1 MVRLNLGRKTIYCC
15 NVDVISNEDPIVI
28 QESALQ
34 LEDDD
39 PEGRLDAF
47 MDAEDN
53 IDEIG
58 YSPVD
63 EQAVPTPK
71 PEIEIAADLRHLFE
85 EEIAPLIVERSSSE
99 PYMVIEVSSDQ
110 PVRKTIFRRTKA
122 DIDELEEHV
131 QGLIEKGIVEPS
143 TSPHD
148 SPIFLVKK
156 KNGKKRPI
164 LDYREIN
171 KIILFLSFPIPLIG
185 YILDLLAGYAFYSV
199 LDLSNGFFQCPLHPD
214 SRKYTA
220 FSTSRVCY

>member
-1 MVRLNLGRKTIYCC
+1 
-15 NVDVISNEDPIVI
+15 
-28 QESALQ
+28 
-34 LEDDD
+34 
-39 PEGRLDAF
+39 
-47 MDAEDN
+47 
-53 IDEIG
+53 
-58 YSPVD
+58 
-63 EQAVPTPK
+63 
-71 PEIEIAADLRHLFE
+71 
-85 EEIAPLIVERSSSE
+85 
-99 PYMVIEVSSDQ
+99 MVIEVSSDQ

-185 YILDLLAGYAFYSV
+185 YILDMLAGYAYYSV

-220 FSTSRVCY
+220 FSTSRGHYQFTRCPQGIKTGPAWFSLCVDMAMRECREFAINYFDDVVIYSRTIEEHLGHIKRVLICLKKWGFKIAPDKCK